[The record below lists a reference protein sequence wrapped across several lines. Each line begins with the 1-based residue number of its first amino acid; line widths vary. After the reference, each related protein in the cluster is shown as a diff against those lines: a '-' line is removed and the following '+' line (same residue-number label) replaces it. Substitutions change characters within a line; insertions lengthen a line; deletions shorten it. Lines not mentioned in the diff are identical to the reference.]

1 MPVISPALKA
11 RDYKGPSSDGD
22 GDGDGASLVPIAFKS
37 NMSTP
42 DAAVGLCPT
51 LQAENFHAVA
61 FTQNQREEV
70 RELND
75 CATTLNLQGT
85 HQQTYVAT
93 PFDTTQITSKANYS
107 RPQPG
112 DPCHPIA
119 AGSHP
124 PAVAFSERTRDHGS
138 HLELEST
145 DVTPA
150 IRTGVNRQQGVMQAV
165 AFTTEQTPKFN
176 KDCALTITKQSP
188 SGGGQPQCVMQP
200 VVYDGYNQKANEDI
214 SPSVRIGRD
223 SGDCVVTRVAACE
236 VADTLSVG
244 ANQTTGFC
252 GDAVASC
259 EVSSSLRANPGSGWR
274 SNGTPVEGVAIQ
286 GMAVRRLT
294 PRECERLQGFPD
306 DYTAI
311 TYRKKP
317 AADGPRYKALGNS
330 MAVPVMAW
338 IGKRIAEVEATDG
351 TAQG

>member
-1 MPVISPALKA
+1 
-11 RDYKGPSSDGD
+11 
-22 GDGDGASLVPIAFKS
+22 
-37 NMSTP
+37 MSVP
-42 DAAVGLCPT
+42 DAAAGLCPT

-70 RELND
+70 RELGD

-107 RPQPG
+107 RPQPS

-124 PAVAFSERTRDHGS
+124 PAIAFSERTRDHGS

-150 IRTGVNRQQGVMQAV
+150 IRTGVNRQQGVIQAQ
-165 AFTTEQTPKFN
+165 AFTHSGYSNQPAWITGDRT
-176 KDCALTITKQSP
+176 DCLP
-188 SGGGQPQCVMQP
+188 SSGHGDTSHQGIGVMQP
-200 VVYDGYNQKANEDI
+200 FVFDGYNQKANEDI
-214 SPSVRIGRD
+214 SPSVRVGRD

-306 DYTAI
+306 GYTDVV
-311 TYRKKP
+311 YRNKP
-317 AADGPRYKALGNS
+317 AADGPRYRALGNS

-338 IGKRIAEVEATDG
+338 ISQRIQMVEECNDG
-351 TAQG
+351 R

>member
-1 MPVISPALKA
+1 VPVISPALKA

-22 GDGDGASLVPIAFKS
+22 GDGASLVPIAFKS

-42 DAAVGLCPT
+42 DATVGLCPT

-75 CATTLNLQGT
+75 CATALNLQGT

-124 PAVAFSERTRDHGS
+124 PAVAFSERTRQHGS

-150 IRTGVNRQQGVMQAV
+150 IRTGVNRQQGV
-165 AFTTEQTPKFN
+165 
-176 KDCALTITKQSP
+176 I
-188 SGGGQPQCVMQP
+188 QPFM
-200 VVYDGYNQKANEDI
+200 YDGYNQKANEDI

-236 VADTLSVG
+236 VADTLS
-244 ANQTTGFC
+244 
-252 GDAVASC
+252 VASC

-351 TAQG
+351 AAQS